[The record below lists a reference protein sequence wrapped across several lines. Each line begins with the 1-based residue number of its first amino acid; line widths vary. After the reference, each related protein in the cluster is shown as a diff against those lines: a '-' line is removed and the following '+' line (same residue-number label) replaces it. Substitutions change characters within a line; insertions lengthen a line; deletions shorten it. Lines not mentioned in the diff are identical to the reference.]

1 MQALQLELTT
11 MLAKLKRS
19 KPFKTSLQLK
29 TSKLCCKQNQLSNVD
44 GTKQNS

>member
-11 MLAKLKRS
+11 MLAKLKKS

-29 TSKLCCKQNQLSNVD
+29 TSKFCCKQNQLV
-44 GTKQNS
+44 GARGRRPL